1 LHLTLTTFM
10 PHLRGLHVDRLDVS
24 DERIA
29 ITVTTVRRSVPCPL
43 CRRRSTTVHSHYDRQ
58 VADLPW
64 SGVAVA
70 LQVRTRKFF
79 CLNTACTR
87 KIFCERLPDL
97 VAVYGRRT
105 HHLHAWLRRIGFALG
120 GQPGARLAGA
130 QHIAAGR
137 TTLLRTIRSTELGP
151 LPTPR
156 VLGVDDWSW
165 RRGRTYGTLLTDL
178 ERHRPVDLLP
188 DRTADTFAQWLT
200 AHPGVDIISRDRAGA
215 YAEGARRGAPH
226 ALQVADRFHVVKNL
240 GDIVEQVVARHHAS
254 LRQASVMLAA
264 VAAPAAGSHTLM
276 DTLPVAPVTP
286 LTPRVRQRQDTRR
299 ARRLSLYKEVRALHT
314 DGHSQRTIARTV
326 GLSRETVQR
335 FVEADEFPERRERA
349 PRTPLFAPYEPY
361 LRERWAAGC
370 QEAATLWREIR
381 AQGYTGSASGLR
393 QHLRQWRTTPARSGP
408 RPKRLVRTHTPPPP
422 KRRPFSVRQTKWLL
436 LRTPE
441 ALDTEE
447 AAFLARFRTLCPE
460 IETTYDLAHAFK
472 RLIHARD
479 QAALDPWLARA
490 THSAITEFEGFAKS
504 IRKDRAAID
513 AALTTEW
520 SNGQLEGGVNKLK
533 TLKRQMYG
541 RASFDLLRQ
550 RTLYVA

>member
-1 LHLTLTTFM
+1 M
-10 PHLRGLHVDRLDVS
+10 PHLQGLHVDRLDVS
-24 DERIA
+24 DERIS
-29 ITVTTVRRSVPCPL
+29 ITVTTVRRAAPCPR
-43 CRRRSTTVHSHYDRQ
+43 CQRRSTTVHSHYDRQ

-70 LQVRTRKFF
+70 LSVRTRKFF
-79 CLNTACTR
+79 CLNMACAR

-105 HHLHAWLRRIGFALG
+105 HKLQAWLRRVGFALG

-130 QHIAAGR
+130 QGIVAGR
-137 TTLLRTIRSTELGP
+137 TTFLRTIRSTEVRA

-165 RRGRTYGTLLTDL
+165 RRGRTYGTLLMDL

-200 AHPGVDIISRDRAGA
+200 EHPGVDIISRDRAGA

-226 ALQVADRFHVVKNL
+226 ALQVADRFHIVKNL
-240 GDIVEQVVARHHAS
+240 GDIVEQIVARHHAA
-254 LRQASVMLAA
+254 LRQASTLVAALAA
-264 VAAPAAGSHTLM
+264 PPGDDDTPTAG
-276 DTLPVAPVTP
+276 LPVAPVTP
-286 LTPRVRQRQDTRR
+286 LTPRVQQRQDARR
-299 ARRLSLYKEVRALHT
+299 ARRLALYEEVRALHT
-314 DGHSQRTIARTV
+314 DGHSQRTIAQTT
-326 GLSRETVQR
+326 GLSRETVRR
-335 FVEADEFPERRERA
+335 FVEADGFPERRERA
-349 PRTPLFAPYEPY
+349 PRALLCAPYEPY

-370 QEAATLWREIR
+370 QESATLWREIR

-393 QHLRQWRTTPARSGP
+393 QHLRQWRAAPARSGP
-408 RPKRLVRTHTPPPP
+408 RPKRLVRTRAPAPA
-422 KRRPFSVRQTKWLL
+422 KRRTFSIRQTTWLL

-441 ALDTEE
+441 ALDAEE
-447 AAFLARFRTLCPE
+447 TAFLAQVRTLCPE
-460 IETTYDLAHAFK
+460 IETTYHLAHAFK
-472 RLIHARD
+472 RLIRARD
-479 QAALDPWLARA
+479 QAALDPWLAQA
-490 THSAITEFEGFAKS
+490 THSAITEFEGFAGS
-504 IRKDRAAID
+504 IRKDRAAVD
-513 AALTTEW
+513 ATLTTEW

-550 RTLYVA
+550 RTLYAA